1 VIDEQL
7 GEPWIIGVSLIVFGV
22 LLWWADQRHGTR
34 PLEELTVRDAIEVGA
49 AQALALNPGTS
60 RSGITITAAR
70 WIGLDRDS
78 AARMSFLMSVPIIA
92 GAVVFKVG
100 KLAADGIPEG
110 LLGPMIAGIITSAIA
125 GWIAVWGTL
134 RIIRTQTFLPFVIYR
149 IVLGVF
155 VLGVIATGW
164 R

>member
-1 VIDEQL
+1 
-7 GEPWIIGVSLIVFGV
+7 
-22 LLWWADQRHGTR
+22 
-34 PLEELTVRDAIEVGA
+34 
-49 AQALALNPGTS
+49 
-60 RSGITITAAR
+60 
-70 WIGLDRDS
+70 
-78 AARMSFLMSVPIIA
+78 MSFLMSVPIIT

-100 KLAADGIPEG
+100 KLAVDGIPDG

-134 RIIRTQTFLPFVIYR
+134 RIVRTQTFLPFVIYR
-149 IVLGVF
+149 VVVGVF